1 MSQIQI
7 GAADLATISR
17 TWQERWFST
26 LTVTTRREYT
36 PEDVEG
42 LVLRTPKGDIGAL
55 VTWYQ
60 DGAEAEI
67 VTLDALIP
75 GHRYGMQLMAEA
87 ERRLFDRGAERLVLD
102 TTNDNVSA
110 IRGYLLA
117 GWRVV
122 SIHLD
127 YMDETRARKPG
138 VPTIGENDLPLR
150 DHWELEKLARD
161 AEPPMIGE
169 TVEPMDRFRERIDAI
184 NQQIIRSMVDRFAV
198 VRRVGEHKRETGGS
212 VTDSA
217 REEAVAQAMES
228 AAVAKGLP
236 GGFGADLARLIID
249 YSKRD
254 EERVVQGK

>member
-1 MSQIQI
+1 MAQIQI
-7 GAADLATISR
+7 GSADLATIRRS
-17 TWQERWFST
+17 WEERWFSS
-26 LTVTTRREYT
+26 LTVTTRRDYT

-42 LVLRTPKGDIGAL
+42 LVLRDEKGEIAAL

-67 VTLDALIP
+67 VTLDAFIP
-75 GHRYGMQLMAEA
+75 GHGYGMQLMAEA

-110 IRGYLLA
+110 VRGYLLA

-127 YMDETRARKPG
+127 YMDETRAKKPG
-138 VPTIGENDLPLR
+138 IPPIGTHGLPLR
-150 DHWELEKLARD
+150 DHWELEKLATD

-212 VTDSA
+212 VSDPA
-217 REEAVAQAMES
+217 REEAVADAMES

-236 GGFGADLARLIID
+236 EGFGAALARLIID

-254 EERVVQGK
+254 EARVVEGK

>member
-1 MSQIQI
+1 MAQIQI
-7 GAADLATISR
+7 GSADLATIRRS
-17 TWQERWFST
+17 WEERWFST
-26 LTVTTRREYT
+26 LTVTTHRDYT

-42 LVLRTPKGDIGAL
+42 LVLRDEQGEIGAL

-75 GHRYGMQLMAEA
+75 GRGYGMQLLAEA
-87 ERRLFDRGAERLVLD
+87 EHRLFDRGAERLVLD

-127 YMDETRARKPG
+127 YMDETRAKKPG
-138 VPTIGENDLPLR
+138 VPATGDNDLPLR
-150 DHWELEKLARD
+150 DHWELEKLAKD

-169 TVEPMDRFRERIDAI
+169 SVEPMDRFRERIDAI
-184 NQQIIRSMVDRFAV
+184 NQQLIRSMVDRFTV
-198 VRRVGEHKRETGGS
+198 VRRVGEHKRETGAR
-212 VTDSA
+212 VADPA

-236 GGFGADLARLIID
+236 EGFGAELARLIID

-254 EERVVQGK
+254 ETRVVEGK